1 MAKAYFTIPNGFN
14 DFQDSGAKASF
25 VFQDIREGNTRLMT
39 RACIFSYAFNTS
51 LSTEF
56 NYGKTDNNFNTVFP
70 IQPYNV
76 WNPFKESL
84 KLNFDNGNYG
94 TATGSTSGVN
104 FGSWVTNFH
113 VDAVTVN
120 DKTGNAQNGAF
131 AFTYDD
137 TQDFYW
143 RARLTYLR
151 TATGQPLVSILEARY
166 DASTGV
172 ETYTIDGI
180 NIIKFGWLENTAVL
194 PATSQDGNVQK
205 YLGTVIPIPD
215 LTEENR
221 EYDVCCPCNLVLAST
236 SDSSPEK
243 NDYFGAFHKVG
254 TGESVTWKLYKD
266 DVEISYTG
274 LAEVNTV
281 NGVQMFTMNWRDVL
295 TSQGEAVY
303 KVSKTIT
310 ANSIDLYE
318 QFYNSVKL
326 KEFSWTLANGTVRID
341 LDFNNYLQS
350 VDTDFTN
357 TGFKTSVR
365 VLGHFGNEQYEIIN
379 ENNYNS
385 ELTSVHNYKRIESTY
400 TLEVAGIRACIWGD
414 FPKLYLL
421 ADTIKVNDYNQRN
434 YDYKYKEYP
443 VVVESWGDSTY
454 TGNSRQAVYTIEFK
468 DKTLTN
474 ISKYNG

>member
-1 MAKAYFTIPNGFN
+1 MAKAYFTIPNGFSQ
-14 DFQDSGAKASF
+14 FQANGSEFSF
-25 VFQDIREGNTRLMT
+25 LFQDIREGTTRLMN
-39 RACIFSYAFNTS
+39 RRCIFTYAFN
-51 LSTEF
+51 STLYSNK
-56 NYGKTDNNFNTVFP
+56 NYGRTTDDFASVYP
-70 IQPYNV
+70 DQPYNV

-84 KLNFDNGNYG
+84 QLEFDNGNYG
-94 TATGSTSGVN
+94 TSTGNIYGGTWGV
-104 FGSWVTNFH
+104 WDTRFH
-113 VDAVTVN
+113 VDAVEVN
-120 DKTGNAQNGAF
+120 DRIGNAQNGAF
-131 AFTYDD
+131 GFTYDD
-137 TQDFYW
+137 TQNFYW
-143 RARLTYLR
+143 RAKLTYR
-151 TATGQPLVSILEARY
+151 ISGQPLTSILEANY
-166 DASTGV
+166 DATTGV
-172 ETYTIDGI
+172 QTYTLDGV
-180 NIIKFGWLENTAVL
+180 NILKFGWLEDNSVQ
-194 PATSQDGNVQK
+194 PATTQDGNVQK
-205 YLGTVIPIPD
+205 YLGEVIPIPD

-236 SDSSPEK
+236 SDSSTEK
-243 NDYFGAFHKVG
+243 NDYFGGFHKVG
-254 TGESVTWKLYKD
+254 NGESVTWKLYKD
-266 DVEISYTG
+266 DVEISYAG

-281 NGVQMFTMNWRDVL
+281 NNVQMFTMNWRDVL